1 MNEIK
6 NENRKTEQR
15 KAGYA
20 GLYDKLADYC
30 GSEAYP
36 FHMPGHKRNMA
47 LIREMYGMGSCVK
60 DHQRENGKKAEVL
73 LAEDAGRRNTMPYG
87 IDITEIDGFDNLHHA
102 EGILLEAQE
111 RASRI
116 YGAAQTF
123 YLINGSTCGILAA
136 IFACTTQ
143 RGKLLMARNCHKA
156 VYHAVELRELETV
169 YLYPETG
176 MERLEKCSGAGE
188 WKKYR
193 VAENDVSNLAQING
207 SIRPEDVEASL
218 QSDPQIEAVVIT
230 SPSYDG
236 ILSDVKKI
244 GEIAHRYGVPLIVD
258 EAHGAH
264 FGFHPNF
271 PENALQK
278 GADIVIHSLHK
289 TLPSLTQTALLHI
302 GEKSTKWTENVK
314 KYLDIFETSS
324 PSYVFMAGMD
334 QCMCLLEERGVE
346 LFTDYS
352 KRLKKF
358 KNAVRDLPHVH
369 LLTEKEELG
378 DWAFETDPGKLVIA
392 VDGWNGH
399 EVAEFLRREEYL
411 EVEMEAV
418 GYVIALTSIADT
430 DEGFERLKNALIH
443 IEERISTNPVEY
455 EKNHLQRDTS
465 TGQKETDDRKNQSEV
480 ARDEKKEHKSEN
492 KTDDRKNGPGQQIM
506 MKISQAA
513 ACEHRT
519 IDLVHATGEISG
531 EYIYLYPPGIPLVV
545 PGEQITEALL
555 EQIREVRQTGLEIQG
570 MRDYSGKKVDVCR
583 KV

>member
-6 NENRKTEQR
+6 NRYKKTEQG
-15 KAGYA
+15 KAGYSS
-20 GLYDKLADYC
+20 LYDKLANYC

-47 LIREMYGMGSCVK
+47 LIREMYGMGSCEN
-60 DHQRENGKKAEVL
+60 DHHPENGETVEALMVEEAE
-73 LAEDAGRRNTMPYG
+73 RRNAMPYG

-102 EGILLEAQE
+102 EGVLLEAQE
-111 RASRI
+111 RAARL
-116 YGAAQTF
+116 YGAYKSF

-136 IFACTTQ
+136 VFACTTQ

-169 YLYPETG
+169 YLYPKAA
-176 MERLEKCSGAGE
+176 MERREKYDSKDNWKHHRTAEEGIRSLE
-188 WKKYR
+188 
-193 VAENDVSNLAQING
+193 QING
-207 SIRPEDVEASL
+207 SIQPEDVETAL
-218 QSDPQIEAVVIT
+218 ACDPQIQAVVIT

-236 ILSDVKKI
+236 VLSDVQKI

-264 FGFHPNF
+264 FGFYKDF
-271 PENALQK
+271 PENALRR

-334 QCMCLLEERGVE
+334 QCMSLLQERGKE
-346 LFTDYS
+346 LFADYS
-352 KRLKKF
+352 RRLKNF
-358 KNAVRDLPHVH
+358 KSAVSNLPHVH
-369 LLTEKEELG
+369 LLTEKSELG
-378 DWAFETDPGKLVIA
+378 ERVFETDPGKLVIA

-399 EVAEFLRREEYL
+399 ELAEFLRREEYL

-443 IEERISTNPVEY
+443 IEERISTNLVEY
-455 EKNHLQRDTS
+455 EKNYLR
-465 TGQKETDDRKNQSEV
+465 V
-480 ARDEKKEHKSEN
+480 
-492 KTDDRKNGPGQQIM
+492 QQM
-506 MKISQAA
+506 MTISQAA
-513 ACEHRT
+513 ACELKT
-519 IDLVHATGEISG
+519 IDLAHAAGEVSG

-545 PGEQITEALL
+545 PGERITEELL
-555 EQIREVRQTGLEIQG
+555 CQIREVRQNGLEIQG

-583 KV
+583 KVCYDS